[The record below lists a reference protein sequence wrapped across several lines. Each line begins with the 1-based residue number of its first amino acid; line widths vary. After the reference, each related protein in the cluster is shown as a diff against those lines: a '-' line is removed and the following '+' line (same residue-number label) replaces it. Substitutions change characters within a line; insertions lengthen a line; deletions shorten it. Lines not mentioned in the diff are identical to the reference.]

1 MVSYPVIGNVG
12 LSQKIKL
19 KVSGNATFN
28 PQTYLNTA
36 SDIGDRYVA

>member
-1 MVSYPVIGNVG
+1 
-12 LSQKIKL
+12 
-19 KVSGNATFN
+19 VSGNATFN